1 MGVPRTYL
9 LSAPMGEQNPF
20 GQTIQSD
27 DLVRGLRNINPHI
40 RAWEDHGRDLWYP
53 GKGRVSC
60 LWLGEPGGATSRKLA
75 AYPLG
80 PVPEFTQ
87 IAPGSDEVMLMG
99 WREIFEDI
107 IKSGACSAAA
117 IERQF
122 KVDLTI
128 DQKDL
133 ACDQC
138 RRFGTVRQA
147 DVDGLCRA
155 HWSAQEIAKRMR
167 TAS

>member
-1 MGVPRTYL
+1 MGAPRTYL
-9 LSAPMGEQNPF
+9 MTVPLGERNPF
-20 GQTIQSD
+20 GREILSD
-27 DLVRGLRNINPHI
+27 ELVRGLRCINPHI
-40 RAWEDHGRDLWYP
+40 RVWEEHSSSVWYP
-53 GKGRVSC
+53 GKGRINC
-60 LWLGEPGGATSRKLA
+60 LWLGDPGGKGRKIA

-87 IAPGSDEVMLMG
+87 IAPDSDEVMLMG
-99 WREIFEDI
+99 WREIFEDV
-107 IKSGACSAAA
+107 IKSGAASRGA

-122 KVDLTI
+122 KVDLTV

-138 RRFGTVRQA
+138 RRFGTVREAVQ
-147 DVDGLCRA
+147 DGLCRA
-155 HWSAQEIAKRMR
+155 HWSAREIANRMR